1 MRRLPLALGAAL
13 LVTAALATFATTAPA
28 GTTVRPAGPYQGS
41 FEVQALA
48 DGFWLPVADL
58 WFGGRYTEESVSL
71 PAAALSA
78 PFVRVRLVQRGGGAA
93 HVESVSLGTAAPIRV
108 DGASEP
114 EALALAQRTDHDV
127 LAAFGK
133 TLELTFPAAGVGASL
148 RLNARVEGPVIVG
161 SPFAFPR
168 ANQFQPLTTGSSF
181 YRYLPTPGGRA
192 PSWPEA
198 LDTAEA
204 LFAESCTPTTGHPE
218 AATWGWVANDRDTLY
233 AAVEFAPDNTRDGE
247 KDWASVQV
255 AVRGGI
261 REFRVS
267 EGETRWGTPDF
278 VSTPRAEW
286 HHKLYR
292 FAIPFSELGARNA
305 AEAGEL
311 KLAFSAYGTAAV
323 SWLSPNGWD
332 FGAVAVGA
340 TSSAATFTIT
350 NASGSIMT
358 LGNPWYTGPVPSS
371 YLISPGTCG
380 NALVIPNGGTCTF
393 QAALAPTSAGSKS
406 EDLLFFAAFGTA
418 PQQSAPLL
426 LRGRGIDTT
435 IPSLG
440 ALGLAALGLVLAG
453 AGLWALKRA

>member
-1 MRRLPLALGAAL
+1 MRRLPLALGVAL
-13 LVTAALATFATTAPA
+13 IVTAALSTFATTTPV
-28 GTTVRPAGPYQGS
+28 GTTVPPAGLAQGR

-48 DGFWLPVADL
+48 DGFWQPVANL
-58 WFGGRYTEESVSL
+58 WFGGHYTEQSVSL
-71 PAAALSA
+71 PAEALSA
-78 PFVRVRLVQRGGGAA
+78 PVVRLRLVQRGGGAA
-93 HVESVSLGTAAPIRV
+93 HVESVSLGTSSPIRV

-114 EALALAQRTDHDV
+114 EALALAQRTDNDV
-127 LAAFGK
+127 LDAFGR
-133 TLELTFPAAGVGASL
+133 TLELTFPAAGEGASL

-168 ANQFQPLTTGSSF
+168 ENQFQPLTGTSSF
-181 YRYLPTPGGRA
+181 YRYRPAAGGGA
-192 PSWPEA
+192 PAWPES
-198 LDTAEA
+198 LDPAEA
-204 LFAESCTPTTGHPE
+204 LFAERCVPTTGHPE
-218 AATWGWVANDRDTLY
+218 ATTWGWVANDRDTLF
-233 AAVEFAPDNTRDGE
+233 AALEFASDNTRDGG

-255 AVRGGI
+255 ATRAGI

-278 VSTPRAEW
+278 VSTARAAW

-292 FAIPFSELGARNA
+292 FAIPFSELGVRNA

-332 FGAVAVGA
+332 FGAVAVGT

-350 NASGSIMT
+350 NSSGSIMT

-380 NALVIPNGGTCTF
+380 NALVIPDGGTCTF
-393 QAALAPTSAGSKS
+393 QAALAPTSPGSKS

-418 PQQSAPLL
+418 PQQSTPLS
-426 LRGRGIDTT
+426 LRGLGIDTT

-453 AGLWALKRA
+453 AGLWALRRA